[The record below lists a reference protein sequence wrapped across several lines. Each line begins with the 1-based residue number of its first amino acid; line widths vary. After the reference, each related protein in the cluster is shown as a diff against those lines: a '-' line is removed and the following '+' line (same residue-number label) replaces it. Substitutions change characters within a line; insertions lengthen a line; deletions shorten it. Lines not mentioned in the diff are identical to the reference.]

1 MNGLGDSLTIGILL
15 TLIFGAVSFYIYS
28 RLSQNEKRVSLLE
41 NLLLNL
47 KMSTEAS
54 MMGPDMVE
62 PTSSP
67 IPLDKNDV
75 DEVSEMEYTNMLKE
89 MPASA
94 SSAPLVNEA
103 ESINAVVTA
112 SSEVDN
118 AGDEQALLRSI
129 ESIESP
135 TNEVKGRKMDANY
148 ESMSLKELQA
158 LVRQRGINGVPSR
171 KRDLIDAL
179 KKQGG
184 SAPLSATP
192 LPVAED
198 ELGGAGSHGGPF
210 KVELEQEQEQEQ

>member
-1 MNGLGDSLTIGILL
+1 
-15 TLIFGAVSFYIYS
+15 
-28 RLSQNEKRVSLLE
+28 
-41 NLLLNL
+41 
-47 KMSTEAS
+47 

-67 IPLDKNDV
+67 TPLDKNDV

-94 SSAPLVNEA
+94 SSESKVEESKA
-103 ESINAVVTA
+103 EESTVAD
-112 SSEVDN
+112 EHEQ
-118 AGDEQALLRSI
+118 EQALLRSI

-158 LVRQRGINGVPSR
+158 LVKQRGINGVPSR
-171 KRDLIDAL
+171 KRDLVDAL

-210 KVELEQEQEQEQ
+210 NVELEQEQ

>member
-1 MNGLGDSLTIGILL
+1 
-15 TLIFGAVSFYIYS
+15 
-28 RLSQNEKRVSLLE
+28 
-41 NLLLNL
+41 
-47 KMSTEAS
+47 

-67 IPLDKNDV
+67 TPLDKNDV

-171 KRDLIDAL
+171 KRDLVDAL

-210 KVELEQEQEQEQ
+210 KVELEQEQ